1 MVDVDLVKMGVVMN
15 NLLSNAMK
23 FSKQGGVVNV
33 DASIKNVDGVDKVV
47 IAIIDTGV
55 GLSVDSLGQLF
66 QEGVQINP
74 NELQSGGGS
83 GFGLFIAKTIVELHD
98 GGRIWVESEGIGMG
112 SVFFIEL
119 LATSRS
125 QADLD
130 YHLESPR
137 ELPLN
142 TCTSSNE
149 DLPSLRILVVDD
161 SVTNRKMLVRLL
173 SRHDCVECEDGL
185 AAVSLFVLM
194 YDISTT
200 VYTY

>member
-149 DLPSLRILVVDD
+149 ELPSLRILVVDD

-173 SRHDCVECEDGL
+173 NRHDCVECEDGL